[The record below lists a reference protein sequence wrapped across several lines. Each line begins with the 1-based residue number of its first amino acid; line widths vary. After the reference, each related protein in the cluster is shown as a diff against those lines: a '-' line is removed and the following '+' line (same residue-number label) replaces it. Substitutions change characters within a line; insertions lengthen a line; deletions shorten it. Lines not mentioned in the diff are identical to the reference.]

1 MVTAELAIGI
11 LSATMVAIVLC
22 WGIHLLVVQTE
33 CADVAAQA
41 ARAQARGDQ
50 SMLAEVHRH
59 APTGA
64 SFTVDTTGSEV
75 RVSVSVPESFGHV
88 FKITVTG
95 QAVMPK
101 EPGT

>member
-22 WGIHLLVVQTE
+22 WGIHLLAIQTE
-33 CADVAAQA
+33 CADIAAQA

-50 SMLAEVHRH
+50 AMLAQTHRH
-59 APTGA
+59 APKDAT
-64 SFTVDTTGSEV
+64 FNVDATGSEV

-88 FKITVTG
+88 FTINITG
-95 QAVMPK
+95 RAVMPK
-101 EPGT
+101 EPGA